1 MYTLVISLVLN
12 LLVQRATN
20 SCALYHTLLVY
31 ANMCIQFREL
41 TLAPLL
47 AEAIYRVHKR
57 IPFPELLYDTP
68 DAVEPPKLHE
78 GRGADGAVT
87 PDPFFEA

>member
-1 MYTLVISLVLN
+1 
-12 LLVQRATN
+12 
-20 SCALYHTLLVY
+20 
-31 ANMCIQFREL
+31 MCVFIFLIQFREL

-68 DAVEPPKLHE
+68 DAVEPPKLLE